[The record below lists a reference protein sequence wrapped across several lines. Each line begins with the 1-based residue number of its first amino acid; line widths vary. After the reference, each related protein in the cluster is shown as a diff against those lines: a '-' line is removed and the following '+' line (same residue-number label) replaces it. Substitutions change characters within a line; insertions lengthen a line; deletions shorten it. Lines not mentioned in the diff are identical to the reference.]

1 MLRSRVRAGYYAIL
15 GGREFHASFHHYGP
29 TAQLTTTEKTKEA
42 PGLRWTRRPDG
53 YWTTSVRRDEL
64 ERLYSVG
71 TLALWRE
78 RYAVRITFVR
88 DGYAQFE
95 WNPSET
101 GVGQEFGYSGRGP
114 SPDREPI
121 LKRPEGSMAGTDLLS
136 EFFDIRQFVSEL
148 PLLPEPQPPPQVPP
162 KRPKRGKPPR
172 LGH

>member
-1 MLRSRVRAGYYAIL
+1 MGTSDIRAGWYATYRGDDYKVDYHYY
-15 GGREFHASFHHYGP
+15 GT
-29 TAQLTTTEKTKEA
+29 TAQLTTVDPA
-42 PGLRWTRRPDG
+42 PASPGAGWIQERDGRWTR
-53 YWTTSVRRDEL
+53 SVPRAEL
-64 ERLYSVG
+64 DRMYSVG
-71 TLALWRE
+71 ALALWLA
-78 RYAVRITFVR
+78 RYAVRITSIR

-101 GVGQEFGYSGRGP
+101 GVGQEFGYTGRGP
-114 SPDREPI
+114 SPDKEPI

-148 PLLPEPQPPPQVPP
+148 PLLPEPQPAPQAPI